1 MKYGMFGTQKAKLN
15 KIKHIKLNNVKKIKL
30 NNN

>member
-1 MKYGMFGTQKAKLN
+1 MFGTQKSKIKLN
-15 KIKHIKLNNVKKIKL
+15 KIKHIKLNSVKKIKL